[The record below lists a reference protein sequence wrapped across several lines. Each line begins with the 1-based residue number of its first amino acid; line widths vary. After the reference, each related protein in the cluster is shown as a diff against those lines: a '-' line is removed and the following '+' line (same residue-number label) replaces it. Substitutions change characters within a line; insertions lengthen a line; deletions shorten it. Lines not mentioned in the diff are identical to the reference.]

1 MKQIISIIIVS
12 ILFIACGGQK
22 TETAAPAD
30 TNTNAASTEA
40 GTLTIDFQAIIGDTN
55 NNVISSNSYL
65 KVTGTYGD
73 IDGKIDATTAASTP
87 SRTPDLLNK
96 YRSTDNNVLNNRM
109 EVSMGQFL
117 LFGTANAARYID
129 DGMSGSGI
137 AQRTVEGKTGPKV
150 TGTGITK
157 GDDGVITIRFVH
169 AGGKTVDPY
178 VFEMKSDAN
187 GIFKIGGGTENFKR
201 TEAVVTNDFDF
212 NTDATSLIVDKA
224 KEGTP
229 YWKGDLQAT
238 FENNI
243 IKITGTLTETK

>member
-1 MKQIISIIIVS
+1 MKKIVILSIISV
-12 ILFIACGGQK
+12 LFVIACGGQK
-22 TETAAPAD
+22 TETKTD
-30 TNTNAASTEA
+30 TAA
-40 GTLTIDFQAIIGDTN
+40 GTLTIDFQSVIGETD

-73 IDGKIDATTAASTP
+73 IDGKIDAATGASTP
-87 SRTPDLLNK
+87 ARTPDLLNK
-96 YRSTDNNVLNNRM
+96 YRAVDNNVFNNKM

-137 AQRTVEGKTGPKV
+137 AQRTVDGTTGPKI

-157 GDDGVITIRFVH
+157 GDDGVITVRFAH

-178 VFEMKSDAN
+178 LYEMKSDAN
-187 GIFKIGGGTENFKR
+187 GIFQIGAGTENFKR
-201 TEAVVTNDFDF
+201 SETAVTNDTDFD
-212 NTDATSLIVDKA
+212 AAVLIVDKA
-224 KEGTP
+224 KEGIP
-229 YWKGDLQAT
+229 YWKGDLQAV

-243 IKITGTLTETK
+243 IKITGTLTETN

>member
-1 MKQIISIIIVS
+1 MKKIVILSIISA
-12 ILFIACGGQK
+12 LFAIACGGQK
-22 TETAAPAD
+22 TETD
-30 TNTNAASTEA
+30 TAA
-40 GTLTIDFQAIIGDTN
+40 GTLTIDFQAIIGEAD

-73 IDGKIDATTAASTP
+73 IDGKIDAATGASTP
-87 SRTPDLLNK
+87 ARTPDLLNK
-96 YRSTDNNVLNNRM
+96 YRAVDNNVFNNKM

-137 AQRTVEGKTGPKV
+137 AQRTVDGTTGPKI

-157 GDDGVITIRFVH
+157 GDDGVITVRFAH

-178 VFEMKSDAN
+178 LYEMKSDAN
-187 GIFKIGGGTENFKR
+187 GIFQIGAGTENFKR
-201 TEAVVTNDFDF
+201 SETAVTNDTDFD
-212 NTDATSLIVDKA
+212 AAVLIVDKA
-224 KEGTP
+224 KEGIP
-229 YWKGDLQAT
+229 YWKGDLQAV

-243 IKITGTLTETK
+243 IKITGTLTETN

>member
-1 MKQIISIIIVS
+1 MKQILSVFIVC
-12 ILFIACGGQK
+12 ILFIACGNQK
-22 TETAAPAD
+22 TDAPAD
-30 TNTNAASTEA
+30 TSSAEN

-55 NNVISSNSYL
+55 NSVISSNSYL

-73 IDGKIDATTAASTP
+73 IDGKIDAATAASTP

-117 LFGTANAARYID
+117 LFGTANASRYID

-137 AQRTVEGKTGPKV
+137 AQRTSEGKTGPKV
-150 TGTGITK
+150 IGTGITK

-201 TEAVVTNDFDF
+201 SEAVVTNDFDF
-212 NTDATSLIVDKA
+212 NTDAASLIADKA

>member
-1 MKQIISIIIVS
+1 MKKILIIFVISV
-12 ILFIACGGQK
+12 LAIACGGQK
-22 TETAAPAD
+22 TETTTANDAA
-30 TNTNAASTEA
+30 NNAEA
-40 GTLTIDFQAIIGDTN
+40 ATLTIDFQAIIGDTN
-55 NNVISSNSYL
+55 NTTISSNSYL
-65 KVTGTYGD
+65 KITGSYGD
-73 IDGKIDATTAASTP
+73 IDGKIDAATGASVPT
-87 SRTPDLLNK
+87 RTPDLLNK
-96 YRSTDNNVLNNRM
+96 YRSADNNVLNNRI

-117 LFGTANAARYID
+117 LFGTANSSRYID

-137 AQRTVEGKTGPKV
+137 AQRTVDGTTGPKV

-187 GIFKIGGGTENFKR
+187 GVFQIGAGTENFKR
-201 TEAVVTNDFDF
+201 SETALTNDFDF
-212 NTDATSLIVDKA
+212 NTDSALLIVDKA
-224 KEGTP
+224 KEGNP

-243 IKITGTLTETK
+243 IKLNGTLTEVK

>member
-1 MKQIISIIIVS
+1 MKKILIIFVISV
-12 ILFIACGGQK
+12 LAIACGGQK
-22 TETAAPAD
+22 TETTTND
-30 TNTNAASTEA
+30 TASTNNTA
-40 GTLTIDFQAIIGDTN
+40 AATLTIDFQAMVGDTN
-55 NNVISSNSYL
+55 NASISSNAYL
-65 KVTGTYGD
+65 KITGSYGD
-73 IDGKIDATTAASTP
+73 IDGKIDATTGASMP

-96 YRSTDNNVLNNRM
+96 YRSADNNVLNNRI

-117 LFGTANAARYID
+117 LFGTANASRYID

-137 AQRTVEGKTGPKV
+137 AQRTVDGTTGPKV

-201 TEAVVTNDFDF
+201 SEAVVTNDFDF
-212 NTDATSLIVDKA
+212 NTDAASLIVDKA
-224 KEGTP
+224 KEGAP

>member
-1 MKQIISIIIVS
+1 MKKIIIISIISV
-12 ILFIACGGQK
+12 LFALACGGQK
-22 TETAAPAD
+22 TETTTTTANTAD
-30 TNTNAASTEA
+30 TNTAA
-40 GTLTIDFQAIIGDTN
+40 GTLTIDFQAIIGETN

-73 IDGKIDATTAASTP
+73 IDGKIDAATAASTP

-96 YRSTDNNVLNNRM
+96 YRAIDNNVLNNRM

-129 DGMSGSGI
+129 DGMSGTGT
-137 AQRTVEGKTGPKV
+137 AQRTAEGKTGPKV

-178 VFEMKSDAN
+178 LFEMKSDAN
-187 GIFKIGGGTENFKR
+187 GVFKIGGGTENFKR
-201 TEAVVTNDFDF
+201 SETVVTNDTDFD
-212 NTDATSLIVDKA
+212 TAALIVDKA
-224 KEGTP
+224 KEGAP

>member
-1 MKQIISIIIVS
+1 MKKIFIISIISV
-12 ILFIACGGQK
+12 LFAIACGGQK
-22 TETAAPAD
+22 TETTTE
-30 TNTNAASTEA
+30 TNTTTTADAA
-40 GTLTIDFQAIIGDTN
+40 TLTIDFQAIIGETN

-73 IDGKIDATTAASTP
+73 IDGKIDAATAASVPT
-87 SRTPDLLNK
+87 RTPDLLNK
-96 YRSTDNNVLNNRM
+96 YRSTDNNVFNNRM

-137 AQRTVEGKTGPKV
+137 AQRTVDGTTGPKV

-178 VFEMKSDAN
+178 LFEMKSDAN
-187 GIFKIGGGTENFKR
+187 GIFQIGAGTENFKR
-201 TEAVVTNDFDF
+201 SEAVVTNDVDF
-212 NTDATSLIVDKA
+212 NTAALIVDKA

>member
-1 MKQIISIIIVS
+1 MKKIIIISIISV
-12 ILFIACGGQK
+12 LFALACGGQK
-22 TETAAPAD
+22 TETTTTDINAD
-30 TNTNAASTEA
+30 TNAAS
-40 GTLTIDFQAIIGDTN
+40 GTLTIDFQAIIGETN

-65 KVTGTYGD
+65 KVTGSYGD
-73 IDGKIDATTAASTP
+73 IDGKIDASTAASTP

-96 YRSTDNNVLNNRM
+96 YRAIDNNVLNNRM

-117 LFGTANAARYID
+117 LFGTANASRYID

-137 AQRTVEGKTGPKV
+137 AQRTVEGTTGPKV

-157 GDDGVITIRFVH
+157 DADGVITIRFVH
-169 AGGKTVDPY
+169 AGGKTVEPY
-178 VFEMKSDAN
+178 LFEMKSDAN
-187 GIFKIGGGTENFKR
+187 GVFQIGAGTENFKR
-201 TEAVVTNDFDF
+201 SESVVTNDVDF
-212 NTDATSLIVDKA
+212 NTANLIVDKA
-224 KEGTP
+224 KDGVT

>member
-1 MKQIISIIIVS
+1 MKKIFIILTISV
-12 ILFIACGGQK
+12 LAAACGGQK
-22 TETAAPAD
+22 TETTTENTASA
-30 TNTNAASTEA
+30 NTNAA
-40 GTLTIDFQAIIGDTN
+40 GTITIDFQAIVGDTN
-55 NNVISSNSYL
+55 NASISSNSYL
-65 KVTGTYGD
+65 KITGSYGD
-73 IDGKIDATTAASTP
+73 IDGKIDAATGASMPT
-87 SRTPDLLNK
+87 RTPDLLNK
-96 YRSTDNNVLNNRM
+96 YRTTDNNVLNNRM

-117 LFGTANAARYID
+117 LFGTANASRYID

-137 AQRTVEGKTGPKV
+137 AQRTAEGKTGPKV

-157 GDDGVITIRFVH
+157 GADGVITIRFVH

-201 TEAVVTNDFDF
+201 SEAVVTNDFDF
-212 NTDATSLIVDKA
+212 NTDAASLIVDKA